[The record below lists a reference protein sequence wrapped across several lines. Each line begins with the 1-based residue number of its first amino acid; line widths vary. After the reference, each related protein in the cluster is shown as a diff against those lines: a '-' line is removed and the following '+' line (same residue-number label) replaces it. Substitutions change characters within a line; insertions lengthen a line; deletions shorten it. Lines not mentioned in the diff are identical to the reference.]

1 MKVEIEE
8 AILLQLAYEHV
19 ELATSEAKQKIYE
32 ALIDWI
38 EDQDNLILS
47 DKLEFLIKQQEEQ
60 KDALYKRYGITRQR
74 KGNINEEHS

>member
-8 AILLQLAYEHV
+8 AILLQLAYEHA
-19 ELATSEAKQKIYE
+19 ELATAESKQKIYE

-38 EDQDNLILS
+38 DDQDNLILC
-47 DKLEFLIKQQEEQ
+47 DRLEFLIKQQEEH

-74 KGNINEEHS
+74 KGNIN